1 MPMNEMLGVKG
12 AFPRWIG
19 IGNLSRNVS
28 VEFDD
33 MGDVTKNETR
43 FLSSI
48 LNIGDSALEN
58 LLNVADG
65 FPKNVLNENQIIIP

>member
-1 MPMNEMLGVKG
+1 MGVKG
-12 AFPRWIG
+12 AFPRWIS

-33 MGDVTKNETR
+33 MGNVTKNETR

-58 LLNVADG
+58 MLNIADG
-65 FPKNVLNENQIIIP
+65 FPKDVLDENDIIIP